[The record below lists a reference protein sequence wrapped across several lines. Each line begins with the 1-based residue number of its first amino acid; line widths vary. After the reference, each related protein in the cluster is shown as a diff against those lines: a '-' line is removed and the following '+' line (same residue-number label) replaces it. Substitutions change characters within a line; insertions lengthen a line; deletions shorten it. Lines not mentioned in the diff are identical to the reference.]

1 MTFTDLFVRRPVLA
15 LVVSTLILLLGLFS
29 LGKLPIRQYPLL
41 ESSTITVT
49 TEYPGASADLMQ
61 GFVTQPIAQA
71 VSSVEGID
79 YLSSTSVQGRSVVTI
94 RMLLNRDSTQAMTE
108 TMAKVNSVR
117 YKLPER
123 AYDSVIER
131 SSGETTA
138 VAYVGFSSKTLP
150 IPALTD
156 YLSRVVEPMFSSI
169 DGVAKVQTF
178 GGQRLAMRL
187 WLDADRLAGRGL
199 TASDVAEA
207 IRRNNYQAAPGMVKG
222 QYVLSNVRVNTDL
235 TNVDDFREMV
245 IRNDGNGLVR
255 LRDVGTVELG
265 AAATETSALMDG
277 DPAVHLG
284 LFPTPTGNPLV
295 IVDGIRKLLPEIQKT
310 LPPDVRVDLA
320 YETSRFIQASIDEV
334 VRTLV
339 EALLIVVLVI
349 YLCLGSLRSV
359 LIPVA
364 TIPLSMLGAAALML
378 AFGFSVNLLTL
389 LAMVLAIGLVV
400 DDAIVVVENVHR
412 HIEEGKSPVAAA
424 LIGAREVA
432 GPVIAMTITLAAVYT
447 PIGLMGGLT
456 GALFREFALTLAGA
470 VIVSGV
476 VALTLSPVMS
486 SLLLQAHQNE
496 GRMGRAAEWF
506 FGGLTRRYGQVL
518 EFSLGHR
525 WLTGGLALLVCIS
538 LPLLYSMPKRELAP
552 TEDQAAVLTA
562 IKAPQH
568 ANLDYVEL
576 FARKLDQVYTSIPET
591 VSTWIIN
598 GTDGPAAS
606 FGGINLAAWEKRE
619 RDASAI
625 QSELQGKVGD
635 VEGSSIFAFQLAALP
650 GSTGGLPVQMVLRSP
665 QDYPVLYRTMEEI
678 KQKARQ
684 SGLFVVVDSDLD
696 YNNPVVQVRIDRAK
710 ANSLGIRMQDIGE
723 SLAVLV
729 GENYVNRFGM
739 EGRSYDVIPQS
750 LRDQRF
756 TPQALARQFVRT
768 QDGNLVPLSTVVRVA
783 LQVEPNKLIQFDQQ
797 NAATLQAIPAPGVS
811 MGQAVAFL
819 DDVARPAGR
828 LQPRLAIRLAAIHPG
843 RQHPGV
849 RLPRR
854 PGGDLP
860 GARRAV
866 REPGRPADHPDH
878 RAAVDLRRAAAAGAG
893 LRDDEHLYADRPG
906 HPDRPDQQARHPHG
920 RVRQRTATP
929 RAPRPPRGDPA
940 RRADPPAAGADDH
953 RGNGLRPGAAALR
966 QRRRRRQ
973 PLRPGRGDRLRDA
986 GRHPLHPVRAAHRL
1000 YPAGAQPRGSRQEP
1014 AQPATGRGRSAGEQ
1028 GMKRSYPNL
1037 SRLALALAVGTGLAA
1052 CSVGPDYQRPQS
1064 PPPRVASEHLGEFS
1078 GERREAPWWSF
1089 FDDPQLVRLVDQA
1102 LARNHDIREARA
1114 NLRSAR
1120 ALFDDRWLDQL
1131 PQVTSQ
1137 AGYSRSIE
1145 QQLDYD
1151 GEPRRRLA
1159 ESYRAGF
1166 DAQWEIDLFGR
1177 LGRLSDAALA
1187 RAEAA
1192 DADLRLVRLS
1202 IAADTARAYFEIQ
1215 GYQRRLDVAR
1225 AQVRSWR
1232 DTLELTRSS
1241 LQLGSGLPEDVEN
1254 AQANLLR
1261 SEAAIPPLTTA
1272 LESAR
1277 YRLDVLR
1284 GEAPGSGAP
1293 ILDGGAAAPL
1303 AKNLPLGDV
1312 DRLIL
1317 QRPDVVSAE
1326 RQLAASTEDVGAAT
1340 AELYPRLD
1348 LGGFIGF
1355 FALRSGDLGSAS
1367 RAFELAPSVSW
1378 PAFRLGNVRARL
1390 RAVEAQSDAAL
1401 ARYQRSLLL
1410 AQEDVGNALNQLA
1423 EHQRRLVALFQSAT
1437 HGANALEI
1445 ANERYRA
1452 GAGSYLAVLENQRA
1466 LYQIREE
1473 LAQAETASFVNVI
1486 ALYKALG
1493 WGSGDLAPGAG
1504 QLAAGE
1510 TAGANR

>member
-456 GALFREFALTLAGA
+456 GALFREF
-470 VIVSGV
+470 
-476 VALTLSPVMS
+476 
-486 SLLLQAHQNE
+486 
-496 GRMGRAAEWF
+496 
-506 FGGLTRRYGQVL
+506 VL

-819 DDVARPAGR
+819 DDVARGLPAGFSHDWQSDSR
-828 LQPRLAIRLAAIHPG
+828 QYTQEGNTLVFAFLAALVVIYLVLAAQYESLADPLIILITVPLSICGALLPLALGYATMNIYTQIGLVTLIGLISKHG
-843 RQHPGV
+843 ILMVEFANELQLHE
-849 RLPRR
+849 RL
-854 PGGDLP
+854 D
-860 GARRAV
+860 
-866 REPGRPADHPDH
+866 
-878 RAAVDLRRAAAAGAG
+878 RRAAILRAAQIRLRPVLMTTAAMVFGLVPLLFASGAGAASRFG
-893 LRDDEHLYADRPG
+893 LG
-906 HPDRPDQQARHPHG
+906 
-920 RVRQRTATP
+920 V
-929 RAPRPPRGDPA
+929 
-940 RRADPPAAGADDH
+940 
-953 RGNGLRPGAAALR
+953 
-966 QRRRRRQ
+966 
-973 PLRPGRGDRLRDA
+973 
-986 GRHPLHPVRAAHRL
+986 VIV
-1000 YPAGAQPRGSRQEP
+1000 S
-1014 AQPATGRGRSAGEQ
+1014 
-1028 GMKRSYPNL
+1028 GML
-1037 SRLALALAVGTGLAA
+1037 VGTLFTLF
-1052 CSVGPDYQRPQS
+1052 VLPTVYT
-1064 PPPRVASEHLGEFS
+1064 L
-1078 GERREAPWWSF
+1078 
-1089 FDDPQLVRLVDQA
+1089 
-1102 LARNHDIREARA
+1102 LARNHAEVDKSP
-1114 NLRSAR
+1114 RS
-1120 ALFDDRWLDQL
+1120 
-1131 PQVTSQ
+1131 
-1137 AGYSRSIE
+1137 
-1145 QQLDYD
+1145 
-1151 GEPRRRLA
+1151 
-1159 ESYRAGF
+1159 
-1166 DAQWEIDLFGR
+1166 
-1177 LGRLSDAALA
+1177 
-1187 RAEAA
+1187 
-1192 DADLRLVRLS
+1192 
-1202 IAADTARAYFEIQ
+1202 
-1215 GYQRRLDVAR
+1215 
-1225 AQVRSWR
+1225 
-1232 DTLELTRSS
+1232 
-1241 LQLGSGLPEDVEN
+1241 
-1254 AQANLLR
+1254 
-1261 SEAAIPPLTTA
+1261 
-1272 LESAR
+1272 
-1277 YRLDVLR
+1277 
-1284 GEAPGSGAP
+1284 
-1293 ILDGGAAAPL
+1293 
-1303 AKNLPLGDV
+1303 
-1312 DRLIL
+1312 
-1317 QRPDVVSAE
+1317 
-1326 RQLAASTEDVGAAT
+1326 RQLAEA
-1340 AELYPRLD
+1340 D
-1348 LGGFIGF
+1348 L
-1355 FALRSGDLGSAS
+1355 
-1367 RAFELAPSVSW
+1367 
-1378 PAFRLGNVRARL
+1378 
-1390 RAVEAQSDAAL
+1390 
-1401 ARYQRSLLL
+1401 
-1410 AQEDVGNALNQLA
+1410 
-1423 EHQRRLVALFQSAT
+1423 LV
-1437 HGANALEI
+1437 N
-1445 ANERYRA
+1445 
-1452 GAGSYLAVLENQRA
+1452 
-1466 LYQIREE
+1466 
-1473 LAQAETASFVNVI
+1473 
-1486 ALYKALG
+1486 KA
-1493 WGSGDLAPGAG
+1493 
-1504 QLAAGE
+1504 
-1510 TAGANR
+1510 